1 MKIDSLVKSY
11 GVLLNLEFF
20 NEEQF
25 MNNKIKNLPHSS
37 FWANLFN
44 SSAEKMDLQKT
55 LKSIPIFEE
64 LSKRDFSLL
73 FELVHDRIYI
83 AGEYVFYQGDP
94 GLGIYLIREGEI
106 EIQRTGK
113 NGNTLS
119 LAQLNKGDFFGELA
133 LVDGEKRS
141 ASAIAKTDT
150 KLAVIFKPD
159 LDEFIDKFPKKGVR
173 ILDGISK
180 IIATRLRKMN
190 EEQYEILT
198 KI

>member
-1 MKIDSLVKSY
+1 MKS
-11 GVLLNLEFF
+11 N
-20 NEEQF
+20 
-25 MNNKIKNLPHSS
+25 IKELPHSS

-44 SSAEKMDLQKT
+44 SSTEKMDLLKS

-64 LSKRDFSLL
+64 LSKRDFGLL
-73 FELVHDRIYI
+73 MELVHDRIYI
-83 AGEYVFYQGDP
+83 SDEYVFYQGDP
-94 GLGIYLIREGEI
+94 GLGIYLIREGEV

-113 NGNTLS
+113 NGSTLS
-119 LAQLNKGDFFGELA
+119 LARLSKGDFFGELA

-150 KLAVIFKPD
+150 KLAVLFKPD
-159 LDEFIDKFPKKGVR
+159 LDEFIDKFPKKGVK

-190 EEQYEILT
+190 EEQF
-198 KI
+198 